1 MSCGFYFPKMFGF
14 FFFFYIWCVQIIPIC
29 PASLISVSLAMC
41 LISVQLLED
50 STGLTLHCSPEHK
63 LTLVQKSARE
73 SARKGNSSASFQVWG
88 KRDLLLRREG
98 KNEKLHE
105 VKMGDVY
112 NGGTGASGEH
122 SETLVQNYN
131 KEKKQKRKKGRKEER
146 WTDRQKQ
153 REMKY

>member
-1 MSCGFYFPKMFGF
+1 
-14 FFFFYIWCVQIIPIC
+14 
-29 PASLISVSLAMC
+29 MC

-122 SETLVQNYN
+122 SETLVQNHN
-131 KEKKQKRKKGRKEER
+131 KEKKQKKEER
-146 WTDRQKQ
+146 KEGRKMDRQTKAE
-153 REMKY
+153 RDEILEYRTGPLSTGHLEVML